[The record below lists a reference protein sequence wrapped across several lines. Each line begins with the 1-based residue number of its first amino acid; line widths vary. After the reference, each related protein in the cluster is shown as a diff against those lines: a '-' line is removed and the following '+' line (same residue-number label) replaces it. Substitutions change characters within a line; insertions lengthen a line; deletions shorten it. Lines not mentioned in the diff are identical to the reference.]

1 VTAFGDAISS
11 SYTPFTTFS
20 ANVLT
25 RDTVVTD
32 TMSIDRET
40 FEKASETELSEL
52 SVTDKVLGFLAANAD
67 RAYKA
72 REIASQTE
80 VETGAVSTAL
90 SRLKRRKLVEHKAE
104 YWAVV
109 DDRER
114 LESYDGY
121 RRATA
126 LFNQQL
132 GAEQKDA

>member
-1 VTAFGDAISS
+1 
-11 SYTPFTTFS
+11 
-20 ANVLT
+20 
-25 RDTVVTD
+25 
-32 TMSIDRET
+32 MSIDRET